1 MTWGIPAH
9 GTLLYY
15 RDYFATMLALVTL
28 VSVLNGLI
36 LLPLI
41 LTVVG
46 PAPVQTTKLLGADTP
61 NSRIRENRKTEIWSG
76 NF

>member
-46 PAPVQTTKLLGADTP
+46 PAPVQTTKLEAAGPYSATSSSDKKGNT
-61 NSRIRENRKTEIWSG
+61 IIEI
-76 NF
+76 